1 MEVEIKEKVN
11 LGIQIKIN
19 RIRQGYSLM
28 ELSRVSG
35 IPYETIRL
43 IEVGKTKLV
52 PLNKIIII
60 SQSLGVSLE
69 EIIVE
74 RTAMAWGI
82 VI

>member
-1 MEVEIKEKVN
+1 MEVEIKERVN

-74 RTAMAWGI
+74 RKAIA
-82 VI
+82 